1 MSSLVS
7 VSVSTYGTFEDLESC
22 PRDVLQLAPTTAAE
36 THFDFQV
43 SAS

>member
-7 VSVSTYGTFEDLESC
+7 VSIYGTFKDLESC
-22 PRDVLQLAPTTAAE
+22 PQDVLKPALTTAAE
-36 THFDFQV
+36 THFNFYV